1 MSDIC
6 AIMSDMK
13 TTRISVRLDR
23 RLRASIQKRAKAA
36 GKNEGE
42 MIRETLEKE
51 FKEQRPQ
58 KSCYDLG
65 LALGL
70 IGCCA
75 GAPSD
80 LSHNDKYMEGFGE
93 S

>member
-1 MSDIC
+1 
-6 AIMSDMK
+6 MSDMK

-23 RLRASIQKRAKAA
+23 KLRASIQKRARAA

-51 FKEQRPQ
+51 FQEEPTQ

-70 IGCCA
+70 IGSIPN
-75 GAPSD
+75 APCD
-80 LSHNDKYMEGFGE
+80 LSHNPRHMEGFGE